1 MESIILFTMKKRLPH
16 YPLAELQA
24 RIAEQGIM
32 VFTATA
38 LFNAAAMGLS
48 EEQALLVPASLARSM
63 FYKSMTT
70 QADSTI
76 WQDVYHSPTPNGKV
90 AYIKLTLQGAPWSS
104 SLRRSSNGTNRQKIV
119 CDLWYTRYG
128 LRSAGYCPGF

>member
-1 MESIILFTMKKRLPH
+1 MEKRQPH
-16 YPLAELQA
+16 YSLTTLQA

-48 EEQALLVPASLARSM
+48 EDQVLLVLASLTRTM

-70 QADSTI
+70 YADSSI
-76 WQDVYHSPTPNGKV
+76 WQDVYHAPTPGGKV
-90 AYIKLTLQGAPWSS
+90 AYIKLTLQQGAVVI
-104 SLRRSSNGTNRQKIV
+104 QFKEK
-119 CDLWYTRYG
+119 
-128 LRSAGYCPGF
+128 

>member
-1 MESIILFTMKKRLPH
+1 MEKRQSH
-16 YPLAELQA
+16 YSLTTLKT

-48 EEQALLVPASLARSM
+48 EELVLFVLSSLTRAM

-70 QADSTI
+70 YTDSSI
-76 WQDVYHSPTPNGKV
+76 WQDVYHAPTPGGKV
-90 AYIKLTLQGAPWSS
+90 AYIKLTLQQGAVVI
-104 SLRRSSNGTNRQKIV
+104 QFKEK
-119 CDLWYTRYG
+119 
-128 LRSAGYCPGF
+128 

>member
-1 MESIILFTMKKRLPH
+1 MEKRQPH
-16 YPLAELQA
+16 YSLTTLKT

-48 EEQALLVPASLARSM
+48 EEQVLFVLSSLTRAM

-70 QADSTI
+70 YTDSSI
-76 WQDVYHSPTPNGKV
+76 WQDVYHAPTPDGKV
-90 AYIKLTLQGAPWSS
+90 AYIKLTLQQGAVVI
-104 SLRRSSNGTNRQKIV
+104 QFKEK
-119 CDLWYTRYG
+119 
-128 LRSAGYCPGF
+128 

>member
-1 MESIILFTMKKRLPH
+1 MEKRQSH
-16 YPLAELQA
+16 YSLTTLKT

-48 EEQALLVPASLARSM
+48 EELVLFVLSSLTRAM

-70 QADSTI
+70 YADSSI
-76 WQDVYHSPTPNGKV
+76 WQDVYHAPTPGGKV
-90 AYIKLTLQGAPWSS
+90 AYIKLTLQQGAVVI
-104 SLRRSSNGTNRQKIV
+104 QFKEK
-119 CDLWYTRYG
+119 
-128 LRSAGYCPGF
+128 